1 MDFITHLKEDFNT
14 NSNTEYALQMKA
26 YLKNKFEFYGVKS
39 KPRRDILKAS
49 VKEHSPEVK
58 ANIISITFELYAAP
72 ERELHH
78 CGMELFEKHFKNN
91 YKKEDIKYIKK
102 LITNNS
108 WWDTVDYIAKWIL
121 GNYLKQYPDQIQ
133 KVIHEFSSHENM
145 WLNRSALLF
154 QLGYK
159 EKTDAQ
165 LLYKLCLEHKNSKEF
180 FIQKAIGWTL
190 REYGKC
196 NPEAVLKFVE
206 NNTLAPLS
214 HREAIRNII

>member
-1 MDFITHLKEDFNT
+1 MDFITHLKESFHK
-14 NSNTEYALQMKA
+14 NSNAEYAQQMKA
-26 YLKNKFEFYGVKS
+26 YLKNKFELYGVKS

-58 ANIISITFELYAAP
+58 ANIISITFELYAEP
-72 ERELHH
+72 QRELHH

-91 YKKEDIKYIKK
+91 YQKEDINYIEK
-102 LITNNS
+102 LIITNS

-121 GNYLKQYPDQIQ
+121 GNYLKQFPDQIPE
-133 KVIHEFSSHENM
+133 VIYSFSKHENM
-145 WLNRSALLF
+145 WLNRSVLLF

-159 EKTDAQ
+159 EKTDAA
-165 LLYKLCLEHKNSKEF
+165 LLFQLCLEHKESKEF

-190 REYGKC
+190 REYEKS
-196 NPEAVLKFVE
+196 NPEAVLKFVQ
-206 NNTLAPLS
+206 NHILAPLS